1 MRVVASS
8 VLLAAF
14 TLAGWSQGP
23 PPAARPP
30 VSAAS
35 SPAVPAAAVA
45 AATPKL
51 SLAERAD
58 ILMARKRYYAA
69 VDLLQQGLQASP
81 RDSTL
86 ANRLGVSYQLL
97 GNQHDATNF
106 YKQAIHLNKRFADP
120 YNNLG
125 TIYFE
130 RGNFGKS
137 LKYYKKA
144 IHLKPTQATFFVNA
158 GTAEFMRKKLQNAR
172 RDYLEA
178 LRLDPTA
185 LDPTMHGGSVIQ
197 DRSVR
202 DPAEYHFFL
211 ARLYCMVGDLD
222 DAMHQLHQAS
232 DLHYKHLKRVFTD
245 PAFKPLLTR
254 QDFKQLMAPPP
265 PAPTAASSAA
275 PGC

>member
-23 PPAARPP
+23 PPASPP
-30 VSAAS
+30 AATAS
-35 SPAVPAAAVA
+35 STAVQAAPAAAPI
-45 AATPKL
+45 PKL

-97 GNQHDATNF
+97 GNERNATHF
-106 YKQAIHLNKRFADP
+106 YKEAIHFNKKLADP

-130 RGNFGKS
+130 QANFGKA

-144 IHLKPTQATFFVNA
+144 IRLKPTVATFFVNA
-158 GTAEFMRKKLQNAR
+158 GTAEFMRKKMENAR
-172 RDYLEA
+172 RDYLAA
-178 LRLDPTA
+178 LRLDPTS

-211 ARLYCMVGDLD
+211 ARLYCMIGDLD

-254 QDFKQLMAPPP
+254 QDFKRLMAPPP
-265 PAPTAASSAA
+265 PAPTSASSAA